1 MVVGMVIKRVTVVI
15 VVRIGAVLIQKVVEV
30 KQRVVPVVIVVMKI
44 VVAIAVVFIGSHR
57 WKGSESGKESG
68 SSKGKKR
75 MKVVGRVFE
84 VVVVRVW
91 N

>member
-1 MVVGMVIKRVTVVI
+1 MVVGMVIKRVTIVI

-30 KQRVVPVVIVVMKI
+30 KQRVVPVVIVVMKV
-44 VVAIAVVFIGSHR
+44 VVAMAVAFIGSR
-57 WKGSESGKESG
+57 RGIGSENGKESD
-68 SSKGKKR
+68 SSHGKKSDESS
-75 MKVVGRVFE
+75 GRVIK